1 MSAGSN
7 NPMLI
12 EQQIEVLTDYQKNIE
27 KTIDDINE
35 KIQYLNI
42 INEKL
47 VDDFNDNMP
56 INARNI
62 LTYIYKIND
71 DIDEINDD
79 ANFKYLLQQLENLNE
94 HTKDLK
100 NYFNKVY
107 METVNKN

>member
-7 NPMLI
+7 NPILI
-12 EQQIEVLTDYQKNIE
+12 EQQLEVLNDYQKNIE

-47 VDDFNDNMP
+47 AEEFNDNMP

-62 LTYIYKIND
+62 LKYIYKIND

-79 ANFKYLLQQLENLNE
+79 TNFKYLLQQLENLNQ
-94 HTKDLK
+94 HTKEMK
-100 NYFNKVY
+100 NYFNNVY
-107 METVNKN
+107 IETVNKN